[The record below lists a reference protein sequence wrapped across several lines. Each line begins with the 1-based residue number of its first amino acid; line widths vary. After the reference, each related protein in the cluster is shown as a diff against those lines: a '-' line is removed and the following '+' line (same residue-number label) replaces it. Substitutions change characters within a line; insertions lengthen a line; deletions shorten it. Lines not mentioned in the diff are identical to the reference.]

1 MHVGHKELIV
11 IGDRVLI
18 KLDKPEDRTEVGLY
32 LPQTVIEKEKVA
44 GGRIIST
51 GPGIAVPGPADL
63 DSEPWKETAPV
74 NNYIPMQAQPGDYAL
89 YLRKE
94 GVEIKF
100 EGEQYII
107 VPQNAILVLVR
118 DDEVDRV

>member
-1 MHVGHKELIV
+1 MQSGNRQLIV

-18 KLDKPEDRTEVGLY
+18 KLENPEEKTDVGLI
-32 LPQTVIEKEKVA
+32 LPQSVVEKERVQ

-51 GPGIAVPGPADL
+51 GPGVPVPGPTEL
-63 DSEPWKETAPV
+63 DNEPWREQV
-74 NNYIPMQAQPGDYAL
+74 GGNNYIPMQAQIGDYAL

-100 EGEQYII
+100 EGEKYII
-107 VPQNAILVLVR
+107 APQNAILVLIR
-118 DDEVDRV
+118 QSPEE